1 MTIQEAG
8 DEIGKLGFVPE
19 WRWTED
25 SQQWV
30 NPKTQVRLAVQWL
43 DGRIQYRRIAPRSSL
58 FSQFQAVFSECQT
71 DDCNYGDLQ
80 QALRE

>member
-1 MTIQEAG
+1 MTIQDVG
-8 DEIGKLGFVPE
+8 DQIGKLGFVPE

-30 NPKTQVRLAVQWL
+30 NPKTQVRLSVKWL
-43 DGRIQYRRIAPRSSL
+43 DGCIQYRRIVPGR
-58 FSQFQAVFSECQT
+58 AVFSEWQT
-71 DDCNYGDLQ
+71 DACNFGDLQ